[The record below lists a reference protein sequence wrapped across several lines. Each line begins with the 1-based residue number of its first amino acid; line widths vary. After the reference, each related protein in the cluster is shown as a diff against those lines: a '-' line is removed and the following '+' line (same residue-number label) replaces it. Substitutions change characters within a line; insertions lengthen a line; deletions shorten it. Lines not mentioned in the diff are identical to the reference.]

1 MWLSHWTVQIETASS
16 EHLAQCSADG
26 RDLVGIGTRGR
37 TDTDKQVSVGGA
49 QACVGFHPLQ
59 VAAPGVTLSR
69 ALGVHLELM
78 LRIVIGTTDR
88 YSSLWYLESR
98 AIPGWEGTSEVLFF
112 IGWVLLPNFK

>member
-1 MWLSHWTVQIETASS
+1 MAVTLDGADRDSELGAPGTVLCRWSGP
-16 EHLAQCSADG
+16 G
-26 RDLVGIGTRGR
+26 RYWNER
-37 TDTDKQVSVGGA
+37 TDRPTDKQVSVDGA
-49 QACVGFHPLQ
+49 QACVGFHPNQ